1 MTDTQG
7 VSPTPPDMQR
17 STRDLA
23 DIERRLRYW
32 LENLLGEASQPEVAV
47 SSAAGS
53 NGMSSE
59 TILLDATWSDGPTRR
74 SEPLV
79 ARLAPAESDVP
90 VFASYDLRRQFDA
103 LTLVGQLTSV
113 PVPKMWW
120 MESDPAA
127 LGSQFFV
134 MSRVEGD
141 VPPDVMPYTFGDNWL
156 FDSPASKLR
165 ELQDSSVAVLAELHA
180 IDRPQEVFGFLN
192 YDEPGATA
200 LERHV
205 AHTKAWYAYAVADGA
220 RSKLVERCF
229 DWLDG
234 HWPTTEGETVL
245 SWGDSRIGNVMYRD
259 FRPVAVLDWEMA
271 GLGPREL
278 DVAWMLFAHRV
289 FEELAGEFGLPGMPD
304 FMRVGDVV
312 GAYERTTGKT
322 LRNLEFYC
330 TYAAIQWGIV
340 FLRTGMRQ
348 AHFDGSALPEDH
360 DDLMHHRGSL
370 EKMAEGRYSL

>member
-1 MTDTQG
+1 MG
-7 VSPTPPDMQR
+7 SPPPPDLQR

-23 DIERRLRYW
+23 DIEERLRDW
-32 LENLLGEASQPEVAV
+32 LGRLLGDGSDPEVTV
-47 SSAAGS
+47 STAAAS

-59 TILLDATWSDGPTRR
+59 TVLVDATWTEAETRR
-74 SEPLV
+74 FEPLV

-90 VFASYDLRRQFDA
+90 VFAGYDLRRQFE
-103 LTLVGQLTSV
+103 TIRLVGELTSV
-113 PVPKMWW
+113 PVPKVWW
-120 MESDPAA
+120 MESDPKPV
-127 LGSQFFV
+127 GSQFFV

-156 FDSPASKLR
+156 FDAPASKAR
-165 ELQDSSVAVLAELHA
+165 ELQDCSVDVLAQLHA
-180 IDRPQEVFGFLN
+180 IDHSEEVFGFLAF
-192 YDEPGATA
+192 DEPGATA

-205 AHTKAWYAYAVADGA
+205 AHTKAWYAYALADGG
-220 RSKLVERCF
+220 RSRLVERCF
-229 DWLDG
+229 DWLDS
-234 HWPTTEGETVL
+234 HWPSNDADTVL
-245 SWGDSRIGNVMYRD
+245 SWGDSRVGNVMYRD

-304 FMRVGDVV
+304 FMRCEDVV
-312 GAYERTTGKT
+312 GAYEQATGAK
-322 LRNLEFYC
+322 LRDLEFYC

-348 AHFDGSALPEDH
+348 AHFDGSALPDDH

-370 EKMAEGRYSL
+370 EKMAEGRFTL